1 MGKLIRKA
9 TGLTVGVATLLAGL
23 VLPMTASA
31 ESASPIDASP
41 IIHYS
46 FDNALTSKTIANEG
60 SAANS
65 DATLSG
71 DATVANGQIS
81 LTGSQTI
88 SVPTTAIAGKKDV
101 TVSIWLKNN
110 YGNGN
115 TAAAYIGAAKTGNYP
130 ANGYWLLNPA
140 NPSGYAKSVMT
151 NATAAD
157 PNNSPWG
164 TEVGPGSTNAAT
176 TGTKATSD
184 LALYTTVISGT
195 NSTMSFYLN
204 GKQVGDAT
212 YTIPAGGLTNYGDLV
227 AYIGKSSY
235 ADPNSKLDV
244 DDYAVYD
251 TAISAA
257 DVTKLYD
264 AQVLD
269 KAEAAVKAA
278 VPASATEDFALP
290 TSAAGVSIAWNA
302 TGKATVTRPAATAA
316 DAEVTLTATF
326 GNNAKTAAYTVLVP
340 KQLSDAEQAKA
351 DLDAVTIEDS
361 DDIRSNFSVPT
372 KGNNGSTISW
382 EVTGG
387 KDIATLG
394 EGVNDKSRTVPV
406 R

>member
-9 TGLTVGVATLLAGL
+9 TGLTVGMATLLAGL
-23 VLPMTASA
+23 LLPMTASA

-71 DATVANGQIS
+71 DATVANGQIN

-88 SVPTTAIAGKKDV
+88 SVPTTAIAGKRDV

-204 GKQVGDAT
+204 GKQVGDVT

-290 TSAAGVSIAWNA
+290 TSAAGVSIAWKSDNA
-302 TGKATVTRPAATAA
+302 AIAVDNAPARPQS
-316 DAEVTLTATF
+316 
-326 GNNAKTAAYTVLVP
+326 LVRP
-340 KQLSDAEQAKA
+340 QPQLMP
-351 DLDAVTIEDS
+351 
-361 DDIRSNFSVPT
+361 R
-372 KGNNGSTISW
+372 
-382 EVTGG
+382 
-387 KDIATLG
+387 
-394 EGVNDKSRTVPV
+394 
-406 R
+406 

>member
-9 TGLTVGVATLLAGL
+9 TGLTVGMATLLAGL
-23 VLPMTASA
+23 LLPMTASA

-71 DATVANGQIS
+71 DATVANGQIN

-251 TAISAA
+251 TAISVA

-290 TSAAGVSIAWNA
+290 TSAAGVSIAWKSGNAAIAVDNA

-316 DAEVTLTATF
+316 DAEVILTATF
-326 GNNAKTAAYTVLVP
+326 GNNAKTADYTVLVP

-351 DLDAVTIEDS
+351 DLDVVTIEDS

-382 EVTGG
+382 EV
-387 KDIATLG
+387 
-394 EGVNDKSRTVPV
+394 PV
-406 R
+406 ARISPH

>member
-9 TGLTVGVATLLAGL
+9 TGLTVGMATLLAGL
-23 VLPMTASA
+23 LLPMTASA

-71 DATVANGQIS
+71 DATVANGQIN

-212 YTIPAGGLTNYGDLV
+212 YAIPAGGLTNYGGLV

-290 TSAAGVSIAWNA
+290 TSAAGVSIAWKSDNAAIAVDNA

-316 DAEVTLTATF
+316 DAEVILTATF
-326 GNNAKTAAYTVLVP
+326 GNNAKTADYTVLVP
-340 KQLSDAEQAKA
+340 KQLSDAEQA
-351 DLDAVTIEDS
+351 LSLIH
-361 DDIRSNFSVPT
+361 I
-372 KGNNGSTISW
+372 
-382 EVTGG
+382 
-387 KDIATLG
+387 
-394 EGVNDKSRTVPV
+394 
-406 R
+406 

>member
-9 TGLTVGVATLLAGL
+9 TGLTVGMATLLAGL
-23 VLPMTASA
+23 LLPMTASA

-71 DATVANGQIS
+71 DATVANGQIN

-164 TEVGPGSTNAAT
+164 TEVGPG
-176 TGTKATSD
+176 
-184 LALYTTVISGT
+184 
-195 NSTMSFYLN
+195 
-204 GKQVGDAT
+204 
-212 YTIPAGGLTNYGDLV
+212 
-227 AYIGKSSY
+227 
-235 ADPNSKLDV
+235 
-244 DDYAVYD
+244 
-251 TAISAA
+251 
-257 DVTKLYD
+257 
-264 AQVLD
+264 
-269 KAEAAVKAA
+269 
-278 VPASATEDFALP
+278 
-290 TSAAGVSIAWNA
+290 
-302 TGKATVTRPAATAA
+302 
-316 DAEVTLTATF
+316 
-326 GNNAKTAAYTVLVP
+326 
-340 KQLSDAEQAKA
+340 
-351 DLDAVTIEDS
+351 
-361 DDIRSNFSVPT
+361 
-372 KGNNGSTISW
+372 
-382 EVTGG
+382 
-387 KDIATLG
+387 
-394 EGVNDKSRTVPV
+394 
-406 R
+406 

>member
-71 DATVANGQIS
+71 DATVANGQIN

-140 NPSGYAKSVMT
+140 NPSGYAKSV
-151 NATAAD
+151 TARGA
-157 PNNSPWG
+157 PKS
-164 TEVGPGSTNAAT
+164 
-176 TGTKATSD
+176 
-184 LALYTTVISGT
+184 ALDRRTPPP
-195 NSTMSFYLN
+195 
-204 GKQVGDAT
+204 
-212 YTIPAGGLTNYGDLV
+212 PA
-227 AYIGKSSY
+227 
-235 ADPNSKLDV
+235 PRPP
-244 DDYAVYD
+244 
-251 TAISAA
+251 AIWLCTPPSSAA
-257 DVTKLYD
+257 
-264 AQVLD
+264 
-269 KAEAAVKAA
+269 
-278 VPASATEDFALP
+278 P
-290 TSAAGVSIAWNA
+290 TA
-302 TGKATVTRPAATAA
+302 P
-316 DAEVTLTATF
+316 
-326 GNNAKTAAYTVLVP
+326 
-340 KQLSDAEQAKA
+340 
-351 DLDAVTIEDS
+351 
-361 DDIRSNFSVPT
+361 
-372 KGNNGSTISW
+372 
-382 EVTGG
+382 
-387 KDIATLG
+387 
-394 EGVNDKSRTVPV
+394 
-406 R
+406 

>member
-9 TGLTVGVATLLAGL
+9 TGLTVGMATLLAGL
-23 VLPMTASA
+23 LLPMTASA

-88 SVPTTAIAGKKDV
+88 SVPTTAIAGKRDV

-204 GKQVGDAT
+204 GKQVGDVT

-290 TSAAGVSIAWNA
+290 TSALA
-302 TGKATVTRPAATAA
+302 
-316 DAEVTLTATF
+316 
-326 GNNAKTAAYTVLVP
+326 
-340 KQLSDAEQAKA
+340 
-351 DLDAVTIEDS
+351 
-361 DDIRSNFSVPT
+361 
-372 KGNNGSTISW
+372 
-382 EVTGG
+382 
-387 KDIATLG
+387 
-394 EGVNDKSRTVPV
+394 
-406 R
+406 